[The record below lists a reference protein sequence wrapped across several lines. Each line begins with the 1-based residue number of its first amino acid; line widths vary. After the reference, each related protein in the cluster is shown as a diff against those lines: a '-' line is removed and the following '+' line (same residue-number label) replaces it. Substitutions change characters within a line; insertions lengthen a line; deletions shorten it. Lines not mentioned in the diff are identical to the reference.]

1 MRLFF
6 RRTTALVLV
15 LAAMLGMVTS
25 LCNGADGAALPAS
38 PRTVRFLSVGNSF
51 SMNASAFAADLA
63 RAGGNTLIYEN
74 AMIGGCSLEYHLE
87 LAAKYEANHDDPAG
101 RPYPIRV
108 NGTEK
113 KLSLAELLRL
123 EKWDYVSIQQ
133 YSYLSFRPE
142 TFEPW
147 GKELVAYI
155 HKYAPQARI
164 LVHETWAYRA
174 DDPLFAKDFTQ
185 GDMYRKLHANYAQL
199 AKDVG
204 AVGILPVGT
213 AFQNALEDPAWRPAA
228 KIDTSL
234 LQYPALP
241 DQRHSLNAGYWWNKE
256 KTPPEIGFDGHHASR
271 LGCYL
276 GGAVW
281 CEYFFGDVRGNP
293 LVPEGLNAA
302 DIAYLQKV
310 AHETVAENR
319 LPQIAGN

>member
-1 MRLFF
+1 MHRILRSILVFF
-6 RRTTALVLV
+6 LPLTLALGTPAFCV
-15 LAAMLGMVTS
+15 AENAGT
-25 LCNGADGAALPAS
+25 GAS
-38 PRTVRFLSVGNSF
+38 PRTMRFLSVGNSF
-51 SMNASAFAADLA
+51 SMNASAFATDIA

-113 KLSLAELLRL
+113 KFSLAELLRL

-133 YSYLSFRPE
+133 YSYLSFRPD

-147 GKELVAYI
+147 GRELVAYI

-174 DDPLFAKDFTQ
+174 DDPLFTGGFTQ
-185 GDMYRKLHANYAQL
+185 ADMYRKQHANYAQL

-204 AVGILPVGT
+204 AVGILSVGT
-213 AFQNALEDPAWRPAA
+213 AFQNALEDPVWRPAA
-228 KIDTSL
+228 KIDASL
-234 LQYPALP
+234 LKYPELP
-241 DQRHSLNAGYWWNKE
+241 DERHSLNAGYWWNKE
-256 KTPPEIGFDGHHASR
+256 KNPPEIGFDGHHASK

-293 LVPEGLNAA
+293 FVPEGLNAA

-310 AHETVAENR
+310 AHETVAGKR
-319 LPQIAGN
+319 LPKIAGK